1 MEIEEARKILIQ
13 VIEWENEK
21 IIKRY
26 DAEELGY
33 ALDICFA
40 ASEQEVVTNVIDKI
54 VDIYPLHGRII
65 RIKALMLA
73 KEKRDQDAIHLLS
86 MVGHDDEYLFSC
98 IELIGVIFINNYQF
112 KKGIQTFNGL
122 LKKIENADA
131 KAFILHY
138 RAICYQYLGDY
149 VSAFNDSVN
158 AAIQLFHEDNLFKE
172 ICMNMNLCIL
182 NGKVGKIN
190 EALKSFEI
198 SCLKINEEYCCYG
211 SNHFL
216 LELSFL
222 RCDLSSSKKYLLEY
236 KENCTERALDLQVRM
251 DQMEGFFILLDEYKQ
266 IQSALDEIAIPK
278 KTRQVLS
285 KKQIDYTVNIKPEAM
300 EFLCLEESYKKQ
312 LCELESKLRE
322 MSEDDFNLHDALKGI
337 II

>member
-86 MVGHDDEYLFSC
+86 MVGDDDDYLFSC
-98 IELIGVIFINNYQF
+98 IELIGVIFTNNYQF
-112 KKGIQTFNGL
+112 KKGIQTFNVL
-122 LKKIENADA
+122 LNKIENADA

-172 ICMNMNLCIL
+172 ICLNMNLCIL
-182 NGKVGKIN
+182 NGKAGEIK

-198 SCLKINEEYCCYG
+198 SCLQINEEYCSFG
-211 SNHFL
+211 ANHFL

-222 RCDLSSSKKYLLEY
+222 RGDLSSSKKYLLEC
-236 KENCTERALDLQVRM
+236 KEYCTERALDLQVRM
-251 DQMEGFFILLDEYKQ
+251 DQMDGFFILLDDYKQ
-266 IQSALDEIAIPK
+266 IQSALDKIANPK
-278 KTRQVLS
+278 KTRQFLS
-285 KKQIDYTVNIKPEAM
+285 KKQNDYTVKIKPEAM
-300 EFLCLEESYKKQ
+300 KLLRLEAAYKKQ

-322 MSEDDFNLHDALKGI
+322 ISDDDFNLHDALKGI